1 MSPAGSSR
9 APRLGDPRQIV
20 RRDTVLIVAVHIT
33 AEPAAPFRSGPLV
46 RRWRVGR
53 PDEVESTA
61 SRRTAYTDPRLSPLL
76 WDPPVRWHREVA
88 AVSPPSPARFQ
99 LSAIELVR
107 LNASALATLRDM
119 NSPAA
124 ANGVALFHGDLP
136 PDAPERLAKSLQE
149 CADVDPHHA
158 LGAQRAW
165 LGMLLPEGCRI
176 SPTEREAVHCT
187 LVTARSRLPRLQR
200 SRAYRDWDAVDQWL
214 WQMHYATLYPPSPD
228 SLSQLHSMR
237 LPLPTK
243 VRGIVSSRGLTLVGT
258 EPDAGHGVAQN
269 YFDGTSY
276 HLATLYVDA
285 LALAKLHRIV
295 LEAFGTEV
303 ARIGERE
310 PRRRE
315 VARLERDLL
324 VFRRGYW
331 SAGFGR
337 QGAVDAIIHAWQ
349 IHAGLPEAQQS
360 LVDDLREL
368 SAQVQAAETETTNAI
383 LGLLAAVGLPLSVG
397 LAVWQGLPQSGST
410 LLWRTLVFTGGATS
424 ALIVSFPGLR
434 RLFVDLFRRRRR

>member
-1 MSPAGSSR
+1 
-9 APRLGDPRQIV
+9 V
-20 RRDTVLIVAVHIT
+20 T
-33 AEPAAPFRSGPLV
+33 
-46 RRWRVGR
+46 
-53 PDEVESTA
+53 
-61 SRRTAYTDPRLSPLL
+61 
-76 WDPPVRWHREVA
+76 
-88 AVSPPSPARFQ
+88 AVSVPSPARLQ
-99 LSAIELVR
+99 LYAVELVR

-119 NSPAA
+119 NSPPT

-149 CADVDPHHA
+149 CADIDPHHA

-165 LGMLLPEGCRI
+165 LGMQLPPGCRI
-176 SPTEREAVHCT
+176 ADTEREAVHCS
-187 LVTARSRLPRLQR
+187 LVTARRRLPRLHT
-200 SRAYRDWDAVDQWL
+200 SRAYRDWDTTDQWL
-214 WQMHYATLYPPSPD
+214 WQMHHATLYPPSPD
-228 SLSQLHSMR
+228 SLDQLHSMR

-243 VRGIVSSRGLTLVGT
+243 VQGVVSGRGLTLVGT
-258 EPDAGHGVAQN
+258 EPDAGHGVPQN

-276 HLATLYVDA
+276 HMATLYVDA
-285 LALAKLHRIV
+285 LALARLHRIV
-295 LEAFGTEV
+295 LDAFDTEV

-337 QGAVDAIIHAWQ
+337 QGAVDAIVRGWQ
-349 IHAGLPEAQQS
+349 LHTGLPDALRS
-360 LVDDLREL
+360 LIDDLREL

-397 LAVWQGLPQSGST
+397 LAVWQGLPQSGSAQ
-410 LLWRTLVFTGGATS
+410 LWRTLLVTGVATGG
-424 ALIVSFPGLR
+424 LIASFPGLR
-434 RLFVDLFRRRRR
+434 RLFVDLFRRRRRSR